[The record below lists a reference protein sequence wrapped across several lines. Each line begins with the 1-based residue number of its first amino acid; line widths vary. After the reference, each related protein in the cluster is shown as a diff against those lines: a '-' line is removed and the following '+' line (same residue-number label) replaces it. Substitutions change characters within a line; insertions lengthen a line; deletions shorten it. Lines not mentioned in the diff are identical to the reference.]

1 MQSTYIKSGDIW
13 IHCLDSGGDLEPLIL
28 CHGLTANAWSFSGY
42 ISAGLTE
49 HFRVIAIDLRGR
61 GLSDKPDDAYT
72 MDDHMAD
79 LLAILNHFGWE
90 KAIIGGHSFG
100 ALLTIYS
107 SYFHP
112 EVFKAMILIDA
123 AARLHPEA
131 RQMVAPSMSRLGKM
145 WPSKEDFLMEM
156 QTVDFLEGQWSE
168 DLENY
173 FLADIKTLPDG
184 QVTTQ
189 SDIRHIS
196 QAIDK
201 SLSLGEKWLTYIT
214 GAQVPA
220 LLINSVGE
228 YQQGAALL
236 PEELARE
243 TASIMHDCKYVQV
256 SGNHLTMMFGAGA
269 QQSVNS
275 IIDFASHLA

>member
-28 CHGLTANAWSFSGY
+28 CHGLTANARSFSGY
-42 ISAGLTE
+42 ISAGLTK
-49 HFRVIAIDLRGR
+49 HFRVVAVDLRGR
-61 GLSDKPDDAYT
+61 GLSDKPNDAYS
-72 MDDHMAD
+72 MEDHMSD
-79 LLAILNHFGWE
+79 LLAILEYFTWK

-112 EVFKAMILIDA
+112 EIFKAMILIDA

-131 RQMVAPSMSRLGKM
+131 RQMVAPSMSRLGKI
-145 WPSKEDFLMEM
+145 WPSQEDFLNEM
-156 QTVDFLEGQWSE
+156 KAVDFLEGQWSE
-168 DLENY
+168 DIEKY
-173 FLADIKTLPDG
+173 FLADIKSLSDG
-184 QVTTQ
+184 KVTTQ
-189 SDIRHIS
+189 SNIEHIT

-220 LLINSVGE
+220 LLINSIGE

-236 PEELARE
+236 PEELAKE
-243 TASIMHDCKYVQV
+243 TVAIMHDCKYVQV
-256 SGNHLTMMFGAGA
+256 PGNHITMMFGEGA
-269 QQSVNS
+269 KQSVDA
-275 IIDFASHLA
+275 IKDFTKHNV